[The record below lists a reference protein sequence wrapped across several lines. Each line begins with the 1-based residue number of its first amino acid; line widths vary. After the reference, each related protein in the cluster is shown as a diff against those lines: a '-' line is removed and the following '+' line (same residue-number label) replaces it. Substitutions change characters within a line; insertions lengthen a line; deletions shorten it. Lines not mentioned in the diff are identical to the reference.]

1 MSDITAEKRL
11 ELIRTIREDN
21 NRNRL
26 KLKNRESILYGH
38 GYETALYDKKEEAPP
53 SQKSLSMTGFRI
65 LAAILLFS
73 LFVIMDYTGSTYFDI
88 NAETICDYL
97 RENYTPNTFD
107 FMKEIT
113 YTFTHG

>member
-26 KLKNRESILYGH
+26 NLKNRESILYGH
-38 GYETALYDKKEEAPP
+38 GYEAAIYDKKDAAPP
-53 SQKSLSMTGFRI
+53 SQKNLSMTGFRI

-73 LFVIMDYTGSTYFDI
+73 LFVIMDYTDTTYFNI
-88 NAETICDYL
+88 NSETICDYL
-97 RENYTPNTFD
+97 KENYTPNTFD